1 MPPRNVF
8 KLLGPTKAL
17 AALSPLV
24 HRNHIS
30 MSNLTILN
38 DHVVHDFLSILASSQ
53 RVTFRATAKNNG
65 RGRKNSFIK

>member
-30 MSNLTILN
+30 MSNILN

-53 RVTFRATAKNNG
+53 RVTFRATEKNNG